1 MRHARREG
9 KAVHLLKIKI
19 RILALDTRGVIMVIR

>member
-1 MRHARREG
+1 MRHARQES

-19 RILALDTRGVIMVIR
+19 RILARDTRGVIIVIR